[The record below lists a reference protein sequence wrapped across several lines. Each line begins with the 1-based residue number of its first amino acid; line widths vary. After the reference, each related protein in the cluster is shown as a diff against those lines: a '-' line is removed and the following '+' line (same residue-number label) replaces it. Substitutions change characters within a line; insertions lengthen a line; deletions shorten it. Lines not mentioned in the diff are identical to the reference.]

1 MNSQTKFSNGAY
13 LFEGEAEEKQTDIN
27 GEAQI
32 FKELS
37 YIPPSY
43 DTQYKFTKKSI
54 VLEFGEKVVITDK
67 ISAKE

>member
-43 DTQYKFTKKSI
+43 DTQYKFTKSKNFLLNLNYLI
-54 VLEFGEKVVITDK
+54 QKN
-67 ISAKE
+67 